1 MEKRGYIYILTNNNN
16 STLYIGVT
24 SNLQKRIHQH
34 KNHLVDGFSKK
45 YNLVKLVYYE
55 IIDSMYEAIK
65 REKQL
70 KAGSRKKKIELIN
83 LKNPNWNDLF
93 QEIF

>member
-1 MEKRGYIYILTNNNN
+1 MEKRGYIYILTNKNN
-16 STLYIGVT
+16 STLYIGDT

-45 YNLVKLVYYE
+45 YNMVKLVYYE

>member
-1 MEKRGYIYILTNNNN
+1 MGKRGYIYILTNKNN

-45 YNLVKLVYYE
+45 YNMLKLVYYE

>member
-1 MEKRGYIYILTNNNN
+1 MRIYYILTNNNN
-16 STLYIGVT
+16 STFYIGAT

-34 KNHLVDGFSKK
+34 ENHLVEGFSKK

-55 IIDSMYEAIK
+55 IVDSMYEAIK
-65 REKQL
+65 SEKQL
-70 KAGSRKKKIELIN
+70 KADSRKKKIELIN